1 MKRIAILLVVATP
14 YMSFAAG
21 PSTSCPSGYTA
32 VVEGQMDIA
41 SSSCPSV
48 YSSAGTATSC
58 IASNPGGSCIMYAPV
73 GVSYTDTT
81 GTYEFEQP
89 CAME

>member
-1 MKRIAILLVVATP
+1 MKRIVVLVLAIVPIGAI
-14 YMSFAAG
+14 AAG

-32 VVEGQMDIA
+32 VVEDSMTIA
-41 SSSCPSV
+41 SSSCPSGYTSV
-48 YSSAGTATSC
+48 GTATSC
-58 IASNPGGSCIMYAPV
+58 LASNPGGSCIMYAPA

-81 GTYEFEQP
+81 GTYEYTEA